1 MRTVYLDNATTSVP
15 KAPGVGAAMAD
26 CIKRVGG
33 SPGRGD
39 YRSALTA
46 AEAVLDVRKR
56 LAALVNTPS
65 SGHVVLTPGATYSL
79 NFLLKGLLR
88 SGDRV
93 LTSPMEHNSVL
104 RPLRQLEEW
113 GVKTDY
119 LPCGEQG
126 LLDLAAAEA
135 LIRPGVRAV
144 VLTHASNV
152 SGGLMPIEAVG
163 RLCRKNGV
171 FFLVDAAQTL
181 GYIGLDMEAM
191 CIDGLAFPGHKG
203 LLGPQ
208 GIGGLVLTGALAHAL
223 EPLVSG
229 GTGSASDSP
238 DMPSF
243 LPDRLEAGTL
253 NLPGVYGLSA
263 ALEFLSRE
271 GAELRERVSRLT
283 RHLLARLLEFSED
296 GLRIVGPEDFFAP
309 RAGVVSVDFTGR
321 DNGEAAFRLEREYG
335 ISVRSGLHCAPLAHM
350 ALGTYPQGTVRFSVG
365 PFTTFEDL
373 DYVQGAVGQLL
384 FS

>member
-1 MRTVYLDNATTSVP
+1 MRTVYLDNAATSFP
-15 KAPGVGAAMAD
+15 KAPGVGAAMAG
-26 CIKRVGG
+26 CVERVGG
-33 SPGRGD
+33 SLGRSG
-39 YRSALTA
+39 YQSALTA
-46 AEAVLDVRKR
+46 AEAVLDVRER
-56 LAALVNTPS
+56 LAGLVHAPAPENII
-65 SGHVVLTPGATYSL
+65 LTPGATYSL

-88 SGDRV
+88 PGDRV

-104 RPLRQLEEW
+104 RPLRQLEGR
-113 GVKTDY
+113 GVKTAY

-126 LLDLAAAEA
+126 LLDLAAAET
-135 LIRPGVRAV
+135 LILPGVRAV

-181 GYIGLDMEAM
+181 GHIGLDMETM

-208 GIGGLVLTGALAHAL
+208 GIGGLALSGALANAL

-229 GTGSASDSP
+229 GTGRALDSP
-238 DMPSF
+238 DMPPF

-253 NLPGVYGLSA
+253 NVPGIYGLSA

-321 DNGEAAFRLEREYG
+321 DNGEAAFRLEREFG
-335 ISVRSGLHCAPLAHM
+335 ISVRSGLHCAPLAHKV
-350 ALGTYPQGTVRFSVG
+350 LGTYPQGTVRFSVG
-365 PFTTFEDL
+365 AFTTFEDL
-373 DYVQGAVGQLL
+373 DYVQGAISQLL
-384 FS
+384 IS